1 MLSGEA
7 IIFQNETHDI
17 FRDIINASESPLDA
31 TMNANS
37 VAAAQA
43 SPQVDELREEF
54 PKLKVRYVTTI
65 LLEFLRSVLEN

>member
-17 FRDIINASESPLDA
+17 FRDVINASESPLDPPARNESNA
-31 TMNANS
+31 TNDQ
-37 VAAAQA
+37 VAA
-43 SPQVDELREEF
+43 L
-54 PKLKVRYVTTI
+54 PKLKVRFVMTI

>member
-1 MLSGEA
+1 MAQTNRVLSGEA

-31 TMNANS
+31 NAAVS
-37 VAAAQA
+37 AEA
-43 SPQVDELREEF
+43 REF
-54 PKLKVRYVTTI
+54 PELKVRYVTTI